1 MDQYTHNYIN
11 TDDRIVKYGDNKS
24 LFYFVVFII
33 LFDIV
38 IYLILYLL
46 YLVYYHWYEFSII

>member
-46 YLVYYHWYEFSII
+46 YLVYYH